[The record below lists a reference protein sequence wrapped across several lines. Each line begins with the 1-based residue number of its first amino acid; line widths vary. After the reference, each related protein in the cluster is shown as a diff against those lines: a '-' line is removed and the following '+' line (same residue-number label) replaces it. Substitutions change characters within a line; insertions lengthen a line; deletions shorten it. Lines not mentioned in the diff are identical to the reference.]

1 MANELTLGANLGYA
15 KNETTVERAV
25 SAFQVTVAGNGL
37 NSLTAYVAPTAETAI
52 PLGSV
57 TLPGGWLYLRNNDP
71 TNFVTLRTQVGGEII
86 SKMLPGDFV
95 EFRMPDT
102 SPIVVPST
110 QCDTAPCSLS
120 LAVFD
125 K

>member
-1 MANELTLGANLGYA
+1 MANELTLTNTLGYS
-15 KNETTVERAV
+15 KNNTTVNRAV
-25 SAFQVTVAGNGL
+25 NGLERTVTGNGL
-37 NSLTAYVAPTAETAI
+37 NSLTAYIAPTAETAI

-57 TLPGGWLYLRNNDP
+57 TIPGGYLWLQNNDAA
-71 TNFVTLRTQVGGEII
+71 NFVTLRTQMGGQII
-86 SKMLPGDFV
+86 SKMLPGDIV
-95 EFRMPDT
+95 ELRMPDT
-102 SPIVVPST
+102 SPIVIPTT